1 MFVNGLNADSAQER
15 FDLEGGGGEIVFDG
29 VVELEGALPVGER
42 LVDEGSADFEIV
54 SGGSQEIDLE
64 AFPDALLAGLC
75 LEIHSL
81 GGDSA
86 GLNLNFEV
94 GSLAGLNL
102 IDAYDDWKG
111 YRWRCWARKRRR
123 SQKGS

>member
-15 FDLEGGGGEIVFDG
+15 FDLEGGGGEIIFDG
-29 VVELEGALPVGER
+29 VVELEGALAVGER

-81 GGDSA
+81 RGDSA

-111 YRWRCWARKRRR
+111 YR
-123 SQKGS
+123 